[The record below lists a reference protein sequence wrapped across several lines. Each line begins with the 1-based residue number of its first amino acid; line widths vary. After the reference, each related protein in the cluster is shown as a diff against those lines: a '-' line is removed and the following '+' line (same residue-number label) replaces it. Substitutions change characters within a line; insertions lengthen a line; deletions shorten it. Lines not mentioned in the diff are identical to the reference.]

1 MECLVVIRVSAAL
14 LGISLASSSSLL
26 VKEEAG
32 QRRPREGGSA
42 GPNQESE
49 QEEYTRMEEVPALA
63 GMVGKNEKAS
73 QSKGSSH
80 YRGGD
85 T

>member
-1 MECLVVIRVSAAL
+1 VLGRNSRVGSPARNL
-14 LGISLASSSSLL
+14 LGIVIVTSSHRSLL

-42 GPNQESE
+42 GPNLESE

-63 GMVGKNEKAS
+63 GMVGKGKNEKAS
-73 QSKGSSH
+73 
-80 YRGGD
+80 

>member
-1 MECLVVIRVSAAL
+1 MLGRNSRVGSPARNL
-14 LGISLASSSSLL
+14 LGIVIVTSSHRSLL

-42 GPNQESE
+42 GPNLESE

-63 GMVGKNEKAS
+63 GMVGKGKNEKAS
-73 QSKGSSH
+73 
-80 YRGGD
+80 